1 MPKILKNE
9 YKLKMLRASLWKN
22 SKRRQVAETLSR
34 FFCLETASLALII
47 DLLMDLGLWVLGFA
61 F

>member
-1 MPKILKNE
+1 M
-9 YKLKMLRASLWKN
+9 
-22 SKRRQVAETLSR
+22 AETLSR